1 MKKRNWILKVF
12 SLGVGLAIG
21 CILIAK
27 VCFESAYDN
36 FYQDIDR
43 IYKIMTGY
51 STQGDIG
58 DYQQVSGAVAPGF
71 KQYVPG
77 VEYATR
83 TTFLFESEKFYTED
97 KRPVSGKL
105 VLADTSF
112 FHVFDRKILSGNPVQ
127 VLSQPQMVMVCRSFA
142 EKIGGI
148 DKAVGQV
155 IYNEDASGLKF
166 TVGGVYEDFPE
177 NGSLDYDVLLSME
190 SYNKWSRENWLGN
203 DRYQG
208 YVKLEEGI
216 DPSSLTAAIRS
227 MQEKNQPLEELEK
240 NGSKIWYFLSA
251 FDKLHTSEISCI
263 RPNLRCGI

>member
-83 TTFLFESEKFYTED
+83 TTFLFVSEKFYTED
-97 KRPVSGKL
+97 KRPFSGK
-105 VLADTSF
+105 
-112 FHVFDRKILSGNPVQ
+112 
-127 VLSQPQMVMVCRSFA
+127 
-142 EKIGGI
+142 
-148 DKAVGQV
+148 
-155 IYNEDASGLKF
+155 
-166 TVGGVYEDFPE
+166 
-177 NGSLDYDVLLSME
+177 
-190 SYNKWSRENWLGN
+190 
-203 DRYQG
+203 
-208 YVKLEEGI
+208 
-216 DPSSLTAAIRS
+216 SS
-227 MQEKNQPLEELEK
+227 
-240 NGSKIWYFLSA
+240 
-251 FDKLHTSEISCI
+251 
-263 RPNLRCGI
+263 